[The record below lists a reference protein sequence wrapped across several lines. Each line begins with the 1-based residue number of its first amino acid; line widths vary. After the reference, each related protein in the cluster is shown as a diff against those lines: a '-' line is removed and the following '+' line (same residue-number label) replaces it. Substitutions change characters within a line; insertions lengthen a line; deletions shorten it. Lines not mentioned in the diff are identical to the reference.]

1 MLYTYW
7 TPQLLE
13 VCYDL
18 LTWKYVECCCRPIPG
33 REYVETYVKAYYLPE
48 AQLESWIADHKVS
61 FFVSRIYYFFNIII
75 ITSNYVGCLQLLFF
89 IIIIINIIIIVI
101 ITDCHY
107 YCYCS
112 IIIINIITIKL
123 VV

>member
-1 MLYTYW
+1 MTCWPENTSNVVVDQFLDGSTLKRTSRPTTYQKHSLSLGSQITKW
-7 TPQLLE
+7 
-13 VCYDL
+13 
-18 LTWKYVECCCRPIPG
+18 
-33 REYVETYVKAYYLPE
+33 A
-48 AQLESWIADHKVS
+48 SS
-61 FFVSRIYYFFNIII
+61 FLGFITFSDRYYFFNIII

-89 IIIIINIIIIVI
+89 IIIIIINIIIIVI